1 MTVLLLST
9 HIHWWLFYFS
19 QLTCIA
25 RWPACRPSPCVTSA
39 GWSASGSSPTCC
51 PPPPLSIR
59 HSAARAPH
67 ETCPKWLGTFT
78 ILIRFQATQAHVQ
91 SIYLPL
97 HWTLS
102 SIAFTH
108 LTYLFKC
115 TLLLA
120 SKTNKQKNLSVR
132 HVLFFFNVCRCCCGF
147 KKNWDIQDYF
157 LAAEHEHPD
166 TWAELTT
173 TTTTKLLVQRKCRYI
188 GLI

>member
-9 HIHWWLFYFS
+9 HMHWWLLLLSTCIHWWLSCIYQLTSINSHTLMTVLLLSTLMNWWLSFFS

-39 GWSASGSSPTCC
+39 GRSASGSSPTCC

-67 ETCPKWLGTFT
+67 ETCPKWLSTFT
-78 ILIRFQATQAHVQ
+78 ILILIQATQAHVQ

-120 SKTNKQKNLSVR
+120 SKTNKQTKEPIR
-132 HVLFFFNVCRCCCGF
+132 FACTFLFQC
-147 KKNWDIQDYF
+147 
-157 LAAEHEHPD
+157 L
-166 TWAELTT
+166 
-173 TTTTKLLVQRKCRYI
+173 
-188 GLI
+188 